1 MTIKDDREAFLSRW
15 SRLKIEAREDP
26 EHEAPEKADESK
38 APPELPP
45 VENLNY
51 DSDFK
56 AFMDK
61 RVDQRL
67 RRLALKKLF
76 QDPHFNVPDGL
87 DDYAEDYTLLEDL
100 PEDMVALQQ
109 HARRVLFGPDE
120 KKEPSATDDPS
131 VAPPGEQSG
140 EQVASD
146 TSRVTPADDAG
157 GVRAEEGGAATD
169 PDNQDERRQV

>member
-1 MTIKDDREAFLSRW
+1 MTTKDDREAFLSRW
-15 SRLKIEAREDP
+15 SRLKSEAREEPD
-26 EHEAPEKADESK
+26 HEAPEKNDESK
-38 APPELPP
+38 PAPELPSI
-45 VENLNY
+45 EDLNY

-76 QDPHFNVPDGL
+76 KDPHFNIPDGL

-109 HARRVLFGPDE
+109 HARRVLFGPDD
-120 KKEPSATDDPS
+120 KEQSGTDDS
-131 VAPPGEQSG
+131 QVAPAGGQPGEQIAAD
-140 EQVASD
+140 ENH
-146 TSRVTPADDAG
+146 VTRADDAG
-157 GVRAEEGGAATD
+157 DVRGEESGASAD
-169 PDNQDERRQV
+169 SDNKDGRQQG

>member
-1 MTIKDDREAFLSRW
+1 MTTKDDREAFLSRW
-15 SRLKIEAREDP
+15 SRRKSEAREDP
-26 EHEAPEKADESK
+26 DRKAMEKADESQP
-38 APPELPP
+38 PPELPP
-45 VENLNY
+45 VEDLNY

-109 HARRVLFGPDE
+109 HARRVLFGPEGEE
-120 KKEPSATDDPS
+120 KSAVEGSADVRSKEGSDDHIAAGSSEAMPPQVVEDVRSGEDKAEDDPD
-131 VAPPGEQSG
+131 GN
-140 EQVASD
+140 
-146 TSRVTPADDAG
+146 
-157 GVRAEEGGAATD
+157 EERGQG
-169 PDNQDERRQV
+169 